1 MNNRWR
7 SEIEA
12 KNDPLAQGSEAR
24 AAFCSAKRLEDVKT
38 TGKMKNIDA
47 GIVPGTCQQS
57 SPDPSPASDRSIA
70 ASAEHHLAFLR
81 VETRIADEGVCQSRH
96 LTAAQK
102 SADPG
107 QTGRFQPLRSGSY
120 QLTQKKEPADAGS
133 FAL

>member
-47 GIVPGTCQQS
+47 GIVPGTRQQS
-57 SPDPSPASDRSIA
+57 SPDPSPASE
-70 ASAEHHLAFLR
+70 ASPLPPNIISPSCVSKHELL
-81 VETRIADEGVCQSRH
+81 TRAC
-96 LTAAQK
+96 AK
-102 SADPG
+102 
-107 QTGRFQPLRSGSY
+107 
-120 QLTQKKEPADAGS
+120 AGI
-133 FAL
+133 